1 MLSFV
6 SLMVVKVI
14 RVGTLLTSLVI
25 AVFGIYLHVSLL
37 PGMQALFQGIHPIM
51 LQYLHVR
58 IRRTH
63 VLQDALNQLMC
74 RPDELKK
81 PLKVTFISAGVDED
95 GLDEGGV
102 TKEFFQ
108 LLIRQIF
115 NEVTAVTRATGC
127 CVAPSHQHS
136 MTASVCLRVYILMCV
151 GLSVSVSVVQH
162 IGLKRLHM
170 LSTRCGITSKPSP
183 NS

>member
-1 MLSFV
+1 MFV
-6 SLMVVKVI
+6 
-14 RVGTLLTSLVI
+14 RVTRVQTLLRVSLVI
-25 AVFGIYLHVSLL
+25 VVLGIDLHMPLL
-37 PGMQALFQGIHPIM
+37 PGMQALFQGVHPVM

-63 VLQDALNQLMC
+63 VLQDALNQLMH

-81 PLKVTFISAGVDED
+81 PLKVTFISAGVDEE

-115 NEVTAVTRATGC
+115 NEVTAVALGA
-127 CVAPSHQHS
+127 VLQ
-136 MTASVCLRVYILMCV
+136 L
-151 GLSVSVSVVQH
+151 
-162 IGLKRLHM
+162 
-170 LSTRCGITSKPSP
+170 KPSALKD
-183 NS
+183 